1 MIASILKRLDTNVEN
16 TWCPGCGNFG
26 ILTSLKR
33 AIAELTEELNIGLEK
48 FVVVTGIGCHG
59 KLHNYINVNSFHS
72 IHGRVLPVATGI
84 KLANPELKVI
94 GHAGDG
100 DAYAIG
106 IAHLIHAAKK
116 NVPVTYIV
124 HNNYRFS
131 LTTGQVTP
139 TTEKGER
146 TRTTPRGNPEE
157 PLNPLEIAL
166 ASGATF
172 VARGYSGDI
181 QHLVYLIKEAV
192 KHDGFAFIDVLQP
205 CVAWDPTHTYKYW
218 RERIYKLEET
228 DYDPSDFEGAL
239 MKVREWGDKVPIGIF
254 YRVRKPT
261 IVDMYEQLKRINPVR
276 DVVSRDISKIL
287 NQEFK

>member
-1 MIASILKRLDTNVEN
+1 MSQQILRKLDTPAEN

-26 ILTSLKR
+26 ILTALKK
-33 AIAELTEELNIGLEK
+33 AIFEVSDELNIDLEK

-59 KLHNYINVNSFHS
+59 KLHNYINANSFHS

-84 KLANPELKVI
+84 KLSNPELKVI

-139 TTEKGER
+139 TTEKGEK
-146 TRTTPRGNPEE
+146 TRTTPQGNPEE
-157 PLNPLEIAL
+157 PINPLMIAL

-172 VARGYSGDI
+172 VARGFSGEV
-181 QHLVYLIKEAV
+181 QHLTWLIKEAI
-192 KHDGFAFIDVLQP
+192 KHEGFAFIDVLQP
-205 CVAWDPTHTYKYW
+205 CVAWDPLHTYKYW
-218 RERIYKLEET
+218 REKVYKLEET
-228 DYDPSDFEGAL
+228 NYDPTNYDNAIK
-239 MKVREWGDKVPIGIF
+239 KVKEFGERVPIGIF
-254 YRVRKPT
+254 YKAKKPT
-261 IVDMYEQLKRINPVR
+261 LVDIYPQLKKINPVR
-276 DVVSRDISKIL
+276 DVYLRDISDII
-287 NQEFK
+287 NREFR

>member
-1 MIASILKRLDTNVEN
+1 MTQLDIKMLDTPAEN

-26 ILTSLKR
+26 ILTALKR
-33 AIAELTEELNIGLEK
+33 AIIELASELNIDIEK

-59 KLHNYINVNSFHS
+59 KIHGYINVNSFHV

-106 IAHLIHAAKK
+106 VAHLIHAAKK
-116 NVPVTYIV
+116 NIPVTYIV
-124 HNNYRFS
+124 HNNHRFS

-139 TTEKGER
+139 TTEKGEK

-157 PLNPLEIAL
+157 PINPLRLAL

-172 VARGYSGDI
+172 VARGFAGDV
-181 QHLVYLIKEAV
+181 QHLAWLIKEAV
-192 KHDGFAFIDVLQP
+192 KHNGFSFIDVLQP
-205 CVAWDPTHTYKYW
+205 CVVWDALHTYKFW
-218 RERIYKLEET
+218 RERIYKLEDT
-228 DYDPSDFEGAL
+228 DYDPTDYFSAIR
-239 MKVREWGDKVPIGIF
+239 KVEEMGDKVPIGIF
-254 YRVRKPT
+254 YKVNKPT
-261 IVDMYEQLKRINPVR
+261 FIDMYPQLKRMVPVR
-276 DVVSRDISKIL
+276 DVKPRDISDIINK
-287 NQEFK
+287 EFR